1 MAEKSKLLLEE
12 CVTHHSSTCPSDLD
26 VLLPPRVIDVNS
38 IKNSER
44 LSLHISASEERGSY
58 TALSYCWGEPPH
70 SFFTTR
76 STLQD
81 PSKLDWGQLPATIK
95 DAVTVTR
102 GLGIRYLWVDAL
114 CIAQDDE
121 ADKSEQIKVM
131 GRIYKTA
138 TLTIAAA
145 SSNSVF
151 TGFLEDRRVPSIPLP
166 LVNFGTDKAKGK
178 LWIHENTV
186 ESPDE
191 PLDKRG
197 WTLQGSLLSPRI
209 LYYGSKDLIWKC
221 QAKSFRSGS
230 PGTAVS

>member
-166 LVNFGTDKAKGK
+166 L
-178 LWIHENTV
+178 
-186 ESPDE
+186 